1 MVILV
6 HAQAALRA
14 LGDDCAFSETLGRGS
29 RRPPTLHFCAAAIVQ
44 PGGLRDPPA
53 GAHVLSAL
61 AEDSAL
67 WPVQS
72 QTRAPLFAARTLNA
86 TGQYRVTQS
95 LP

>member
-1 MVILV
+1 MVNLV

-29 RRPPTLHFCAAAIVQ
+29 RRPPTMHFCTAAMVQ

-67 WPVQS
+67 WPVPPTKSRRVPCSARS
-72 QTRAPLFAARTLNA
+72 QAP
-86 TGQYRVTQS
+86 
-95 LP
+95 